1 MTGLPGLRG
10 VEHIGFTVPDIE
22 EATRFFVDII
32 GCQHVYSLGP
42 FQSDDDW
49 LPVHLHVP
57 PGTVMRELRF
67 FRCKNGPNFEI
78 FEYTSPGQRQT
89 LPLNSDVGG
98 HHLAFYVDD
107 FEAAL
112 SYLRVHGVRL
122 MGHPTCRTTGPSGG
136 QTWIYFLTSWGM
148 QMELVSFPHGK
159 LYENTSDITLWHPPA
174 D

>member
-1 MTGLPGLRG
+1 
-10 VEHIGFTVPDIE
+10 
-22 EATRFFVDII
+22 
-32 GCQHVYSLGP
+32 
-42 FQSDDDW
+42 
-49 LPVHLHVP
+49 
-57 PGTVMRELRF
+57 MRELRF

-136 QTWIYFLTSWGM
+136 QTWIYFLTPWGM